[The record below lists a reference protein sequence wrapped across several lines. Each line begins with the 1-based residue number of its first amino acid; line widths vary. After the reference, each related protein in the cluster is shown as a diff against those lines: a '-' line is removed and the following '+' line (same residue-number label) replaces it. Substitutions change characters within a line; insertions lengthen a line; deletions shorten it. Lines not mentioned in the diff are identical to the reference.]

1 MCLLKAAVF
10 FSLFLVHQAANAVGL
25 YWNWKTGEHIPF
37 QTVLKAGKPPQTT
50 TVLRRLGD
58 PPGELTPLR
67 GKGWIAWPPAGAILR
82 LQGPLGSGKEWVAEH
97 IEWIRPAPFLLVALE
112 IDSPG
117 GDLDLASRISRGV
130 ERLTAD
136 TTVAFITGKKHRG
149 AFSAAAM
156 VALSCDRVYMA
167 PSTCIGAATP
177 YRVTKLGPVLDEKMI
192 SAISAM
198 FRGLATKHG
207 RSPVLAAAMVDPDI
221 EVCEAMVGGKKRLLS
236 GDEYLR
242 LLFKTPKSS
251 NPQVKLLR
259 RVSAKGKLLTLTAEE
274 AKSLGLIDGL
284 VRTRAELLRTIG
296 LGDALV
302 LSPHPAVA
310 NLVVLPSLRP
320 SVRPLWANVAA
331 NYAVAQEAYAAYR
344 ANPSPAR
351 ALACL
356 PPIRKALAAG
366 AAFLADSRRHPEV
379 WNRRFFDAL
388 VTDLG
393 WLLVCRREA
402 MLRCIT
408 KAGGPHINPPVE
420 TDFETEGIPLS
431 VRRVLLSSP
440 TFHFRVW
447 RGKCYLEWNGDRPP
461 QLVGKSARQINDP
474 FEDMARIYCNCY
486 QAAKGVG
493 GRWR

>member
-37 QTVLKAGKPPQTT
+37 RSSSTVSGAFAGKSPQAITYYT
-50 TVLRRLGD
+50 RLGD
-58 PPGELTPLR
+58 PPGLRRILR
-67 GKGWIAWPPAGAILR
+67 GGDWLRWPAVGVILR
-82 LQGPLGSGKEWVAEH
+82 LQGPLGLGNQWVADRLEGLRPVRGKLGH
-97 IEWIRPAPFLLVALE
+97 WISRPMPLVVALE

-136 TTVAFITGKKHRG
+136 TTVAFITGEKHRG

-207 RSPVLAAAMVDPDI
+207 RSPLLAAAMVDPDI

-242 LLFKTPKSS
+242 LLFNAPKSS

-284 VRTRAELLRTIG
+284 VRTRAELLRTLG

-302 LSPHPAVA
+302 LPSDPTLSYV
-310 NLVVLPSLRP
+310 VVLPSLRP

-331 NYAVAQEAYAAYR
+331 TYAAAQEAYAAYR

-356 PPIRKALAAG
+356 TPIRKALAAG

-379 WNRRFFDAL
+379 WNPSIFS
-388 VTDLG
+388 DLIVSFRQ
-393 WLLVCRREA
+393 LLVCRREA
-402 MLRCIT
+402 LLR
-408 KAGGPHINPPVE
+408 
-420 TDFETEGIPLS
+420 
-431 VRRVLLSSP
+431 
-440 TFHFRVW
+440 
-447 RGKCYLEWNGDRPP
+447 
-461 QLVGKSARQINDP
+461 LVGKSAHLMNDP
-474 FEDMARIYCNCY
+474 FEDARLRSNC
-486 QAAKGVG
+486 QKAAKRFIGQ
-493 GRWR
+493 WRYVYMY